1 VTSTKA
7 RTIAAIIGG
16 ALTIVCGVWLAVTII
31 GWVVA
36 GGPEFT
42 ATRSLVF
49 TAVGA
54 VFGLQLLSASLFVTM
69 LSDRSL

>member
-1 VTSTKA
+1 MTSTTT
-7 RTIAAIIGG
+7 RTTAAVIGG
-16 ALTIVCGVWLAVTII
+16 VLTMICGVWLGVTII
-31 GWVVA
+31 SWIVA

-49 TAVGA
+49 AATGA

-69 LSDRSL
+69 LSDRER